1 MDRVYGEIKTHFSDK
16 LQHVY
21 NCFLQE
27 MSTYR
32 ISALQGVLQ
41 DSVPL
46 TVLEATNKQ
55 FDELTSKYR
64 DLLQKEQ
71 SLVRCI

>member
-1 MDRVYGEIKTHFSDK
+1 
-16 LQHVY
+16 
-21 NCFLQE
+21 

-32 ISALQGVLQ
+32 ISALQSMLE

-46 TVLEATNKQ
+46 TVLEAANKQ

-71 SLVRCI
+71 SLVRCIWT

>member
-1 MDRVYGEIKTHFSDK
+1 MKFI
-16 LQHVY
+16 
-21 NCFLQE
+21 LQE

-32 ISALQGVLQ
+32 LSALQTMLQ

-46 TVLEATNKQ
+46 TVLETANKE
-55 FDELTSKYR
+55 FTELTSKYR

-71 SLVRCI
+71 SLVRCMCT

>member
-1 MDRVYGEIKTHFSDK
+1 MKFI
-16 LQHVY
+16 
-21 NCFLQE
+21 LQE

-32 ISALQGVLQ
+32 LSALQTMLQ

-46 TVLEATNKQ
+46 TVLETANKQ
-55 FDELTSKYR
+55 FTELTSKYR

-71 SLVRCI
+71 SLVRCMC

>member
-1 MDRVYGEIKTHFSDK
+1 MKFI
-16 LQHVY
+16 
-21 NCFLQE
+21 LQE

-32 ISALQGVLQ
+32 LSALQTMLQ

-46 TVLEATNKQ
+46 TVLETANKQ
-55 FDELTSKYR
+55 FTELTSKYR

-71 SLVRCI
+71 SLVRCMCM

>member
-1 MDRVYGEIKTHFSDK
+1 MKFI
-16 LQHVY
+16 
-21 NCFLQE
+21 LQE

-32 ISALQGVLQ
+32 LSALQTMLQ

-46 TVLEATNKQ
+46 TVLETANKQ
-55 FDELTSKYR
+55 FTELTSKYR

-71 SLVRCI
+71 SLVRCMCT

>member
-1 MDRVYGEIKTHFSDK
+1 
-16 LQHVY
+16 
-21 NCFLQE
+21 

-32 ISALQGVLQ
+32 ISALQSMLE

-71 SLVRCI
+71 NLVRCM